1 MTGATGGGDVVDDG
15 RRYVVDRTKPVDAE
29 DDELKEDITGKT
41 SIFMLDQKKLNYN
54 VCTDKLDKHDV
65 DVVFRPT

>member
-1 MTGATGGGDVVDDG
+1 MAGATGGGDVVDDG

-41 SIFMLDQKKLNYN
+41 SFFMLDQKN
-54 VCTDKLDKHDV
+54 
-65 DVVFRPT
+65 